1 MSAAVITLSGC
12 GSSDAQKDDADIID
26 RRDVEITD
34 GLFTIEALEA
44 LGRVSSPV
52 VSPDGTKV
60 LYSVSYESV
69 EQNKSNA
76 DLYVM
81 NIDGSDVKRLTRT
94 KGSESSA
101 MWLDGGNKIAYIAGH
116 EGKPQLWVMN
126 ADGTGARVASNLENG
141 IAGFLFSPDEKQVL
155 LISTVKYGR
164 TAQDVYPDLPKANAR
179 IVDDLMYKHW
189 DEWVVEIPHPFLA
202 KWDGKNATGAKDV
215 MAGEP
220 FESPM
225 KPFGGVESFTCRE
238 RKPVWSMQSQPIPIS
253 IFMRLPM
260 ARPHV

>member
-94 KGSESSA
+94 KGSE
-101 MWLDGGNKIAYIAGH
+101 LCN
-116 EGKPQLWVMN
+116 V
-126 ADGTGARVASNLENG
+126 ARWR
-141 IAGFLFSPDEKQVL
+141 Q
-155 LISTVKYGR
+155 
-164 TAQDVYPDLPKANAR
+164 
-179 IVDDLMYKHW
+179 
-189 DEWVVEIPHPFLA
+189 
-202 KWDGKNATGAKDV
+202 
-215 MAGEP
+215 
-220 FESPM
+220 
-225 KPFGGVESFTCRE
+225 
-238 RKPVWSMQSQPIPIS
+238 
-253 IFMRLPM
+253 
-260 ARPHV
+260 